1 MRQEWDIPL
10 LGLGSS
16 VHGVEL
22 NGNYLSAGDGTD
34 RRWCMGKIGETLVVL
49 VHLYRGEILL

>member
-22 NGNYLSAGDGTD
+22 NGDCLSAGDGTD
-34 RRWCMGKIGETLVVL
+34 RCWCMGKI
-49 VHLYRGEILL
+49 